1 MDGYPA
7 PASGSGQ
14 FSTNRWNPPPA
25 GLYMAQRVGFSRI
38 TVLGFALSL
47 MSLRSQQLVSAAK
60 ICWWS
65 LSIDVAGRRQSAL
78 ASTAAADQV
87 PRCLPPADY
96 VRALYTFDARDAVA
110 TRCVDTWFL
119 SPSSLLKWRDQQV
132 DGSGVL
138 LDGRPVH
145 SGIDLLNSCPCS
157 LAFAVTVSLVR

>member
-47 MSLRSQQLVSAAK
+47 MSLSSQQLVSAAK

-78 ASTAAADQV
+78 ASTAAADPV
-87 PRCLPPADY
+87 PRSPAACRPPIMSARFIPLMQETLLPHAVLTLDSCHHH
-96 VRALYTFDARDAVA
+96 LYLNDA
-110 TRCVDTWFL
+110 T
-119 SPSSLLKWRDQQV
+119 SKWMV
-132 DGSGVL
+132 
-138 LDGRPVH
+138 
-145 SGIDLLNSCPCS
+145 
-157 LAFAVTVSLVR
+157 LAFYWMADQFTVV